1 MRSDVA
7 FIRQAFAVPAPPLK
21 LSSAGSQAISP
32 AAAMTGSPWAR
43 LDGPSR
49 PLSTTMNSRTSTF
62 RGIPPHPTLSPHRER
77 EERFAQL
84 LRINREVERGRL
96 AGRGVTDLQQ
106 QLLSEERI
114 TLISGCSGEVELR
127 RQDRTVRRFYFDVN
141 MWRPPWVLPGHH
153 SQQRVPAGTVGD
165 LVTAQ
170 PVPRGVVCTLSV
182 RLPEI
187 QPRAHHRPA
196 PSGENLTGD
205 GEFCPRRAPGPAV
218 SRPPGPSPSR
228 HWLETVTGLLDRM
241 VQTPGSSFRVGSLAL
256 HLPPPAQPTA
266 PGPARSPSR

>member
-1 MRSDVA
+1 MALKFLPTNKSETA
-7 FIRQAFAVPAPPLK
+7 FWRQLFAVPLPPLK

-114 TLISGCSGEVELR
+114 TVISGCSGEVELR

-141 MWRPPWVLPGHH
+141 VRRPARVFSRHH
-153 SQQRVPAGTVGD
+153 GQQRVPAGTVGD

-170 PVPRGVVCTLSV
+170 PVPRVVVFTLGVC
-182 RLPEI
+182 LPE
-187 QPRAHHRPA
+187 
-196 PSGENLTGD
+196 
-205 GEFCPRRAPGPAV
+205 
-218 SRPPGPSPSR
+218 
-228 HWLETVTGLLDRM
+228 
-241 VQTPGSSFRVGSLAL
+241 
-256 HLPPPAQPTA
+256 
-266 PGPARSPSR
+266 